1 MSRLTR
7 ANPQTTIRILHNP
20 YQQAF
25 LAARR
30 LRLQDGTRGF
40 QRLALIAGRRG
51 GKTFVGG
58 LSATE
63 EASVPNTV
71 GWCVAPTYGD
81 LHDYVIPSVLRVM
94 PRDAIEDWSEKHYEL
109 KLKNHSIIQ
118 FRSGEDP
125 ERMRGPS
132 LDWAWL
138 DECRKMRQVVW
149 DTLRPALADKRG
161 VAWFTT
167 SPNGFDWLY
176 HTIYK
181 RAQPG
186 PHQTPG
192 YWAVRYKTIDNP
204 AIPKEEVDE
213 ARATMDPLWFKQEFE
228 AEFVSFEGAIYGDK
242 IESALLQTDEDVRAW
257 LPSWP
262 FLDPTYPVIV
272 GIDPGAD
279 HPFAA
284 VAVAATP
291 KGLLV
296 FKEYSRR
303 MASVAEHA
311 IAVRSLTAG
320 TSDVRYGIDKSATQV
335 QIELAQ
341 HGISASAADN
351 QVWSGIQRILSWLK
365 VGRLKIVVPA
375 CPLLVQQLRSYRWK
389 DTANSRTGERGK
401 ESPFKFDDDL
411 PDALRYAVMTWP
423 ELPSEPVPVAG
434 RTLDSVPEALRW
446 AWQRERRL
454 ERDPSTVEWDADAV
468 PTGDMFTW

>member
-7 ANPQTTIRILHNP
+7 ANAQTSIRILHNP

-25 LAARR
+25 LQARR
-30 LRLQDGTRGF
+30 QRLADGTRAF

-58 LSATE
+58 ISAVE
-63 EASVPNTV
+63 ESAVPRTV

-81 LHDYVIPSVLRVM
+81 LHDYVIPAVLRIM
-94 PRDAIEDWSEKHYEL
+94 PREAIEDWSEQHFEL
-109 KLKNHSIIQ
+109 KLKNGSLIQ

-161 VAWFTT
+161 VSWFTT

-176 HTIYK
+176 HTVYK

-186 PHQTPG
+186 PHQTRG

-242 IESALLQTDEDVRAW
+242 IEQAILHNDNEVRAV

-262 FLDPTYPVIV
+262 DPDPRHPLVV
-272 GIDPGAD
+272 GMDPGAD

-284 VAVAATP
+284 VALVAAP
-291 KGLLV
+291 QGLV
-296 FKEYSRR
+296 CIKEYSKR

-311 IAVRSLTAG
+311 VAVRSLGVGYA
-320 TSDVRYGIDKSATQV
+320 DIRYGIDRSAAQV

-341 HGISASAADN
+341 HGISASAAEN
-351 QVWSGIQRILSWLK
+351 QVWAGIQRILSWLK
-365 VGRLKIVVPA
+365 IGRLKIVESA

-389 DTANSRTGERGK
+389 DTSNKATGEKGR
-401 ESPFKFDDDL
+401 ETPFKLDDDL
-411 PDALRYAVMTWP
+411 CDALRYAVMTWP
-423 ELPSEPVPVAG
+423 ELPMEPVLVAG
-434 RTLDSVPEALRW
+434 RTADQVPDDARW
-446 AWQRERRL
+446 AWERERRL
-454 ERDPSTVEWDADAV
+454 SRDPSELEWSPDSV
-468 PTGDMFTW
+468 PTGDMFEW

>member
-7 ANPQTTIRILHNP
+7 ANAQSSIRILHNP

-25 LAARR
+25 LHARR
-30 LRLQDGTRGF
+30 QRLGDGSRAF

-58 LSATE
+58 ISSVEESAI
-63 EASVPNTV
+63 PGTV

-81 LHDYVIPSVLRVM
+81 LHDYVIPAVLRIM
-94 PRDAIEDWSEKHYEL
+94 PRDAIDDWSEQHFEL
-109 KLKNHSIIQ
+109 KLKNRSLIQ

-132 LDWAWL
+132 LDWAWF

-186 PHQTPG
+186 PHQQRG

-228 AEFVSFEGAIYGDK
+228 AEFVSFEGAIYGEK
-242 IESALLQTDEDVRAW
+242 LEDAFLKDDAAVRAY

-262 FLDPTYPVIV
+262 APDPRHPLVV
-272 GIDPGAD
+272 GLDPGAD

-284 VAVAATP
+284 VAIVAAP
-291 KGLLV
+291 KGLV
-296 FKEYSRR
+296 VIKEYSKR
-303 MASVAEHA
+303 MSAVAEHA
-311 IAVRSLTAG
+311 AAVRTLTLG
-320 TSDVRYGIDKSATQV
+320 YQDVRYGIDKSAAQV

-351 QVWSGIQRILSWLK
+351 QVWAGIQRILSWLK
-365 VGRLKIVVPA
+365 VGRLKVVEAA
-375 CPLLVQQLRSYRWK
+375 CPMLVQQLRSYRWK
-389 DTANSRTGERGK
+389 DTSNTRTGEKGR
-401 ESPFKFDDDL
+401 EVPFKFDDDL
-411 PDALRYAVMTWP
+411 CDALRYGVMTWP
-423 ELPSEPVPVAG
+423 ELPAEPVPQVG
-434 RTLDSVPEALRW
+434 RTARDVPEESRW
-446 AWQRERRL
+446 AWEREQRL
-454 ERDPSTVEWDADAV
+454 SRDPGELEWDADSV
-468 PTGDMFTW
+468 PVGDMFQW

>member
-7 ANPQTTIRILHNP
+7 ANAQREVRILDHP

-25 LAARR
+25 LRARR
-30 LRLQDGTRGF
+30 QRLTDGSRAF

-63 EASVPNTV
+63 EAAVPNTI

-81 LHDYVIPSVLRVM
+81 LHDYVIPAVLRVM
-94 PRDAIEDWSEKHYEL
+94 PRDAIDDWSEQHFEL
-109 KLKNHSIIQ
+109 KLKNNSLIQ

-149 DTLRPALADKRG
+149 DTLRPALADRRG
-161 VAWFTT
+161 AAWFTT

-176 HTIYK
+176 HVIYK

-204 AIPKEEVDE
+204 AIPQEEVDE
-213 ARATMDPLWFKQEFE
+213 ARNTMDPLWFKQEFE
-228 AEFVSFEGAIYGDK
+228 AEFVSFEGAIYGEK
-242 IESALLQTDEDVRAW
+242 IEDAILSSPEQIREW
-257 LPSWP
+257 LPKWP
-262 FLDPTYPVIV
+262 DVDPSLPCII
-272 GIDPGAD
+272 GLDPGAD

-284 VAVAATP
+284 VSVVATP
-291 KGLLV
+291 KGLV
-296 FKEYSRR
+296 VVREYSRR
-303 MASVAEHA
+303 MSSVAEHA
-311 IAVRSLTAG
+311 AAIRLMASGYA
-320 TSDVRYGIDKSATQV
+320 DVRFGIDKSAVQV

-351 QVWSGIQRILSWLK
+351 QVWAGIQRILSWLK
-365 VGRLKIVVPA
+365 LGRLKIIESA

-389 DTANSRTGERGK
+389 DTANARTGEKGR
-401 ESPFKFDDDL
+401 EQPFKSDDDL

-423 ELPSEPVPVAG
+423 ELPTQPAPFVG
-434 RTLDSVPEALRW
+434 RREVDVPEDMRW
-446 AWQRERRL
+446 AWAREQRLAKEPEML
-454 ERDPSTVEWDADAV
+454 DWNGDASPV
-468 PTGDMFTW
+468 GDMFEW